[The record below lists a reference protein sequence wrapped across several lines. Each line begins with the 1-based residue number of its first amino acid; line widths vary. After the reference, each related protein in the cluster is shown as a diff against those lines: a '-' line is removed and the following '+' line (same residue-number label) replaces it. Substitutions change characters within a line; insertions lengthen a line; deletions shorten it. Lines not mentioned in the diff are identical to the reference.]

1 MPVMSRY
8 NLTAHYLIVLS
19 ATSMDPETLAQRA
32 RRRRETN
39 RLTLSAVL
47 LILTN
52 LITVTVPMLI
62 EMLQPYYLKQ
72 PYHTSVL
79 SGYGWLMELLNG
91 HPERIR
97 TELGVHKHIFLE
109 LVDEL
114 RLMGYSDERD
124 VTLEEK
130 LAIFLYACVTGLT
143 VRHLGERFQRANG
156 TITK

>member
-1 MPVMSRY
+1 
-8 NLTAHYLIVLS
+8 
-19 ATSMDPETLAQRA
+19 MDPETLARRA
-32 RRRRETN
+32 RRQRETN
-39 RLTLSAVL
+39 QGTVNAVL
-47 LILTN
+47 LLLTH
-52 LITVTVPMLI
+52 LITVIVPMLV
-62 EMLQPYYLKQ
+62 EMLQPYYQKQ

-79 SGYGWLMELLNG
+79 SGYGWVMELLNG

-97 TELGVHKHIFLE
+97 TELGVHKHVFCL

-114 RLMGYSDERD
+114 RSMGYSDERD

-156 TITK
+156 TITKCV

>member
-1 MPVMSRY
+1 
-8 NLTAHYLIVLS
+8 
-19 ATSMDPETLAQRA
+19 MDLETLAHRA
-32 RRRRETN
+32 QQRREMN
-39 RLTLSAVL
+39 RQNLNAVI

-52 LITVTVPMLI
+52 LVTIIVPMLI
-62 EMLQPYYLKQ
+62 DMLRPYYEKQ

-79 SGYGWLMELLNG
+79 SGYGWVMELLNG

-97 TELGVHKHIFLE
+97 SELGVHKHVFFKLIE
-109 LVDEL
+109 EL
-114 RLMGYSDERD
+114 RLMGYSDGRD

-156 TITK
+156 TITKCLFFFLFFSKKKLLTASDL